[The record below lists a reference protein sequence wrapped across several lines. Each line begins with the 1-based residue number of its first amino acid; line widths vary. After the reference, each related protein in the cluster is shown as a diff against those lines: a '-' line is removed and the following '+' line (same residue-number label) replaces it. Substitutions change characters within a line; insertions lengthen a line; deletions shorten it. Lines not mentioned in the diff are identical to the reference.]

1 MYGSKTEN
9 TGFSSLVTSANRE
22 LVESVQRI
30 PVAWLLAVLSIKHR
44 YERSLLGP
52 FWITF
57 SQAVY
62 IVVIAFGSE
71 KRGHFTVFRKM
82 ETATKTFRSF
92 PVCWVIPGLSSLPS
106 PKTSFRSVISLTV
119 PFVPIQTACACDSV
133 LE

>member
-62 IVVIAFGSE
+62 IVVIAF
-71 KRGHFTVFRKM
+71 VF
-82 ETATKTFRSF
+82 
-92 PVCWVIPGLSSLPS
+92 
-106 PKTSFRSVISLTV
+106 
-119 PFVPIQTACACDSV
+119 
-133 LE
+133 